1 MKRFAFSLLLLGLFV
16 SAAAARSTTAFI
28 VRHAEKAEAAHN
40 NPDLTEAGRA
50 RADALAQML
59 RDAGITAIY
68 ATEFNRTQQTAAP
81 LAKIL
86 RLDVTLV
93 SSKDPATLIRKL
105 RHARGNSL
113 VVGHRTTIPN
123 LISTMGLPDPGK
135 IAENE
140 YDNFFVVVL
149 DKKRSHLIHL
159 HYR

>member
-16 SAAAARSTTAFI
+16 SAAAARSTTIFI
-28 VRHAEKAEAAHN
+28 VRHAEKAETTHN

-59 RDAGITAIY
+59 KDAGITAIY

-93 SSKDPATLIRKL
+93 PSKDSATLIRKL
-105 RHARGNSL
+105 RHAHGNSL

-123 LISTMGLPDPGK
+123 LISRMGLPDPGK